1 MDEIAVTVKYEFYEW
16 AVSMRFCTIIPHT
29 THYDTKKNLKFLPIH
44 VWRVD
49 ILPFELIIFLIGF

>member
-1 MDEIAVTVKYEFYEW
+1 MSFMNELLVCGFVQLYPIQLI
-16 AVSMRFCTIIPHT
+16 MIQ
-29 THYDTKKNLKFLPIH
+29 KKTLKFLPIH